1 MQNYWEVLGLDAPPT
16 DLKSAKRAYAAK
28 LKVTR
33 PDDDPEGFMLLRDA
47 LEIAKQ
53 NIYYDLHNAELEK
66 QEQAA
71 HSQASQDDFSEFLHE
86 EERPDEAN
94 TEISLATAELKVAP
108 TQPDEPPEPEYPR
121 FFPEIQDIL
130 NDPIRR
136 NDKDAWE
143 QLIEQARETS
153 IDEYIDF
160 DILLRR
166 YLLDILGYYDR
177 DAKKHN
183 RNRRPSLISS
193 FIATYIFKS
202 MEWHKISE
210 RDYQTQGEL
219 NWLQSDLDVIHSN
232 RPPNAR
238 TDGTKTVS
246 TTEDDGMSPWMIIVA
261 FIVGIQVLRLLM
273 NGFSGNGF

>member
-1 MQNYWEVLGLDAPPT
+1 MQDYWEVLGLDAPPA
-16 DLKSAKRAYAAK
+16 DLKSAKKAYAAK

-33 PDDDPEGFMLLRDA
+33 PDDDPEGFMQLRDA

-53 NIYYDLHNAELEK
+53 NIYYNLHTAELEA
-66 QEQAA
+66 QEQSLEFETPQSN
-71 HSQASQDDFSEFLHE
+71 SQEDDVSEFLHQNA
-86 EERPDEAN
+86 RPEKPDN
-94 TEISLATAELKVAP
+94 MEILETTP
-108 TQPDEPPEPEYPR
+108 TPPDEPEYPP
-121 FFPEIQDIL
+121 FYLEIQDL
-130 NDPIRR
+130 LSDPIRR
-136 NDKDAWE
+136 NDKNAWE

-160 DILLRR
+160 DTLLRR
-166 YLLDILGYYDR
+166 YLLDILGYYDG

-193 FIATYIFKS
+193 FIATYIFKA

-210 RDYQTQGEL
+210 RDYHTQGEL
-219 NWLQSDLDVIHSN
+219 HWLQSDLDVIRKNQPSS
-232 RPPNAR
+232 AR

-246 TTEDDGMSPWMIIVA
+246 TTEDDSMSPWMII
-261 FIVGIQVLRLLM
+261 GIIIAALQVIRLLA